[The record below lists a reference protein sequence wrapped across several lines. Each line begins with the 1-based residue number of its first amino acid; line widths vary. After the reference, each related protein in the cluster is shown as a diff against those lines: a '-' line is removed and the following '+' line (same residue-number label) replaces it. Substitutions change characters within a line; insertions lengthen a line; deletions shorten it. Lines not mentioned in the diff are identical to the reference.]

1 MLLPKARVQ
10 AVELS
15 HFSICA
21 PCCVTGTGVAQV
33 GVGKLIEPACAV
45 EGGSAFVGEA
55 LVVNEAVYASRA
67 DSHFVPAHG
76 VKVTAFDP
84 GNLGAY
90 QCRTVFEV
98 IRAIRG
104 P

>member
-15 HFSICA
+15 HLSICT
-21 PCCVTGTGVAQV
+21 PCCVAGTGVAQV
-33 GVGKLIEPACAV
+33 GVGKLIEAACAV

-55 LVVNEAVYASRA
+55 LVVDEAGYASRV
-67 DSHFVPAHG
+67 DGHFVQAHG
-76 VKVTAFDP
+76 GKVTAFDP
-84 GNLGAY
+84 GSLGAY